1 MSRVGDMSS
10 ASSEQSCVR
19 EGAGYDEVFLSGQD
33 DLDTSSEERNSSATL
48 PSTRDK
54 DLDTDRS
61 ASDYT
66 DGLDGVEAPI
76 QSIIGLDGL
85 REFIMLSLWI
95 VNDFISSIKQAHFNT
110 LGEKYQ
116 IPFHIPIHLPYKSEK
131 CYYRGVDDVVS
142 SST

>member
-1 MSRVGDMSS
+1 M
-10 ASSEQSCVR
+10 
-19 EGAGYDEVFLSGQD
+19 
-33 DLDTSSEERNSSATL
+33 
-48 PSTRDK
+48 
-54 DLDTDRS
+54 DTDRS

-110 LGEKYQ
+110 LREKYQ